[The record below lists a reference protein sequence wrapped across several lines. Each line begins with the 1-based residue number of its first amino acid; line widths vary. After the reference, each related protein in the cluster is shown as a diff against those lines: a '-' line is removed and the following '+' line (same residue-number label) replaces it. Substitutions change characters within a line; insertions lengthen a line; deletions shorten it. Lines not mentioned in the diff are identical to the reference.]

1 MSGAEP
7 GTPHARPGVCIAWA
21 DIVARDPEPW
31 TAYLRA
37 FGFSEGPGA
46 PGDGPAVFRL
56 GRARVQVTAVPHPGS
71 PAGRHLARH
80 GEGVWDVGLAVPDLG
95 RALVS
100 LRSAGGQAGGPE
112 RRHVPGYGR
121 TDTAA
126 AYMPGAGL
134 RHTLVEGYPP
144 PAAGAHAL
152 DHIALAVPY
161 GTADKLAA
169 AYGTAFGLTW
179 TPAPDVVVGP
189 EGLVSGVLDG
199 PGLTIVLVSQDPARQ
214 AGQGDAFLA
223 ANQGPGVQHVAV
235 AVPDIASAVRD
246 AGDQGARFL
255 SVPGAY
261 YDALA
266 GRLPGALRQMR
277 ELRSLGILA
286 DRDAYG
292 ELLQVFTARPAEPS
306 EMFFELVER
315 RGSRGFG
322 TQNIRHLYAA
332 PQADEAARADTQNA
346 A

>member
-1 MSGAEP
+1 MSGTEL
-7 GTPHARPGVCIAWA
+7 GTSHAGPGVCIAWA
-21 DIVARDPEPW
+21 DIAARDPRPW

-37 FGFSEGPGA
+37 FGFNEDPGET
-46 PGDGPAVFRL
+46 GDGPAVFRL
-56 GRARVQVTAVPHPGS
+56 GRARVQVTGAPHPGS

-80 GEGVWDVGLAVPDLG
+80 GDGVWDIGLSVPDLG
-95 RALVS
+95 QALVF

-112 RRHVPGYGR
+112 RRRLPGYGWA
-121 TDTAA
+121 DTAA

-134 RHTLVEGYPP
+134 RHTLVEGWPP
-144 PAAGAHAL
+144 PAAGEHAL

-161 GTADKLAA
+161 STADKLAA
-169 AYGTAFGLTW
+169 AYGAAFGLAW
-179 TPAPDVVVGP
+179 TPTPDVVVGP

-214 AGQGDAFLA
+214 AGQVDAFLA
-223 ANQGPGVQHVAV
+223 ANGGPGVQHLAV
-235 AVPDIASAVRD
+235 AVPDIAAAVRD
-246 AGDQGARFL
+246 AGSRGARFL

-266 GRLPGALRQMR
+266 DRLPGTPRQVR
-277 ELRSLGILA
+277 ELRPLGILA

-332 PQADEAARADTQNA
+332 RQADEAARAGTGSA